1 MDEQGYRGLLVW
13 QRGVDLTEAIYAL
26 TELMPSSE
34 RYGLASQIQRSAVSI
49 PSNIAEGHARSHTG
63 DYLKHLSYARGSL
76 AEVETQIIVAVRVKR
91 VTREDAMKSW
101 ELAQE
106 VGRMLTGLIKSVA
119 DGRNSS

>member
-106 VGRMLTGLIKSVA
+106 VGRMLTGLVKSVA